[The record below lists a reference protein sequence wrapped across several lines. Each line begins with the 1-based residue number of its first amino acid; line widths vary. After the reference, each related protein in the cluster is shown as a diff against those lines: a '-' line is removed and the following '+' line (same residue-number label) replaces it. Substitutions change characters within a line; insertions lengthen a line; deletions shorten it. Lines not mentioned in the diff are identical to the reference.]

1 MNLNNSN
8 HLIEQFTHQSD
19 IAATDYQ
26 TNRMTQDTEDC
37 VNFLLTLKNRSVSSQ
52 PEQPQFCMIATKEST
67 SDEDR
72 PDLKIAASESYD
84 SDASPVLAEECIG
97 DISLEKLLLE
107 SPLVSQGDRDLVPD
121 PLFIAMAQM
130 KPCVLSEADRV
141 GSYKSRPIGFVGFC
155 CKHCGG
161 QPGFGKYFPASVRSL
176 AQTTTS
182 QTILKHVASKCRFT
196 PPHIRKIIQDLKR
209 QQAAKDAAAS
219 NGRPRYGSRKGF
231 FQRVWSRLHDEALP
245 YESSI
250 KEGVGTPVHSD
261 AEEERSS
268 GSLEVSNE
276 NSPKR
281 SQAKGSFGLLH
292 PQKNAKHSLPLFEQQ
307 QPSPKRQR
315 AANFVAI

>member
-8 HLIEQFTHQSD
+8 HLIEQLTHHSNM
-19 IAATDYQ
+19 AAAAYQ

-37 VNFLLTLKNRSVSSQ
+37 VNFLLTLKNRSVSPG
-52 PEQPQFCMIATKEST
+52 PEQGQFCMVATKESS
-67 SDEDR
+67 SDEDQR
-72 PDLKIAASESYD
+72 DLKIGASESYD
-84 SDASPVLAEECIG
+84 SDTSPVLAEECMG
-97 DISLEKLLLE
+97 DASLEKLLLG

-182 QTILKHVASKCRFT
+182 QTILKHVASKCRFC
-196 PPHIRKIIQDLKR
+196 PPHIRQIIQDLQR
-209 QQAAKDAAAS
+209 QQAAKDAAS
-219 NGRPRYGSRKGF
+219 NGRPRYGSRKVF
-231 FQRVWSRLHDEALP
+231 FQRIWSRLHDEALP
-245 YESSI
+245 YASPT
-250 KEGVGTPVHSD
+250 KEGVNTPVHSD
-261 AEEERSS
+261 AEEERSTGPS
-268 GSLEVSNE
+268 QVFSNE

-281 SQAKGSFGLLH
+281 SQQKGSFGLLQT
-292 PQKNAKHSLPLFEQQ
+292 QKNTKHNLPFFV

-315 AANFVAI
+315 PANFVAI